1 MNHLA
6 QPASFGLYDRA
17 IVESGTYNLGANDRA
32 TAEASYQSV
41 STSASRIA
49 RRLRRTTRFTTS

>member
-17 IVESGTYNLGANDRA
+17 IVESGTYNPGANDMT

-41 STSASRIA
+41 ST
-49 RRLRRTTRFTTS
+49 LKMG

>member
-17 IVESGTYNLGANDRA
+17 IVESGAYNLGANDMA
-32 TAEASYQSV
+32 TAEAMYQSV
-41 STSASRIA
+41 LTTAS
-49 RRLRRTTRFTTS
+49 RTTRQ